1 MQLLSSLV
9 FGAVAAITELEA
21 LAREKQTPVWIGC
34 FLILPSCSALHNAL
48 LVPQRFKATFL
59 DAHHIMRRPFTLQ
72 HIVFSAHACSV
83 IIRLK
88 IPPFQ
93 LFPFSLSCLFAEIQ
107 RTCHAEVEIK
117 QLCHHSDVFAS
128 AN

>member
-59 DAHHIMRRPFTLQ
+59 DAHIMRRPFTLQ
-72 HIVFSAHACSV
+72 HIVFSAHACCV

-88 IPPFQ
+88 IPSFQ
-93 LFPFSLSCLFAEIQ
+93 LFLFSLSCLFAEIQ

-117 QLCHHSDVFAS
+117 QLCHPGDVFAS
-128 AN
+128 AD

>member
-21 LAREKQTPVWIGC
+21 LAREKQPPVWIGC

-48 LVPQRFKATFL
+48 LLPRIKATFF
-59 DAHHIMRRPFTLQ
+59 IMRRPFTLQ

-93 LFPFSLSCLFAEIQ
+93 LFLFSFSCLFAEIQ

-117 QLCHHSDVFAS
+117 QLCHHGDVFAS
-128 AN
+128 AD